1 MLSADKV
8 HSFRRK
14 YVLSSQ
20 TNTVH
25 FWWEIQT
32 NESKSPEQVVLPS
45 WKEVLLLCLPVEG
58 QFSGIGCVNCWSQWS
73 WQWLTDDLS
82 RSIGNYKMTPTAS
95 GKSCRRWQCFT
106 RSTTPMSP
114 RTWRGSLPS
123 WRAEPRGHPII
134 VSLEGRGRLCRQLLL
149 MPGCRLCPLE
159 ATSATWLE
167 VRGWALRAAGGDEQV
182 VVQLSSSFLWRRMQW
197 WDVNEQDR
205 EDEGFSAEM
214 QKGKL
219 MFAQAAV
226 FNPQWEVFL
235 FAPPCPRSCL
245 HSRDQVQVSVK
256 FSCNDGGDQSR
267 WCLQWWCQRW

>member
-1 MLSADKV
+1 MIKNVFFFFSSICWPQSPFAHLETCSWPTTTT
-8 HSFRRK
+8 SFWTSKWLQR
-14 YVLSSQ
+14 
-20 TNTVH
+20 
-25 FWWEIQT
+25 WW
-32 NESKSPEQVVLPS
+32 
-45 WKEVLLLCLPVEG
+45 
-58 QFSGIGCVNCWSQWS
+58 
-73 WQWLTDDLS
+73 
-82 RSIGNYKMTPTAS
+82 R
-95 GKSCRRWQCFT
+95 FT

-149 MPGCRLCPLE
+149 MPGRRLCPLE

-197 WDVNEQDR
+197 WDVNEHDH

-214 QKGKL
+214 QKGKP

-226 FNPQWEVFL
+226 FNPQWEVVL
-235 FAPPCPRSCL
+235 FAPPCPRSRL

>member
-1 MLSADKV
+1 MAPKVVTLHKIYDPYVSKNLKREPTVMASWTTWPPHHCNALS
-8 HSFRRK
+8 
-14 YVLSSQ
+14 L
-20 TNTVH
+20 
-25 FWWEIQT
+25 
-32 NESKSPEQVVLPS
+32 
-45 WKEVLLLCLPVEG
+45 WKEEVVYVDNFFWC
-58 QFSGIGCVNCWSQWS
+58 
-73 WQWLTDDLS
+73 
-82 RSIGNYKMTPTAS
+82 
-95 GKSCRRWQCFT
+95 
-106 RSTTPMSP
+106 
-114 RTWRGSLPS
+114 
-123 WRAEPRGHPII
+123 
-134 VSLEGRGRLCRQLLL
+134 
-149 MPGCRLCPLE
+149 LE

-197 WDVNEQDR
+197 WDVNEHDR